1 MIENRDKYLGFTFN
15 GISLSMKSESDFKG
29 FIVNSDA
36 DLRFSSGP
44 QYTDE
49 FVVPQYGE
57 RTHYTGT
64 TKSNRSFTLNIAINK
79 CTMRAYRQ
87 ILKWLN
93 PNTTGIFT
101 FDYEDE
107 YGLEVKVASISEGTY
122 YVLKEKSN
130 NEDLYYVDFSVTFT
144 TVYDWAAK
152 WIKSNPFWA
161 NTGSLNLINNHY
173 DENFIDDQGRTADE
187 SHTTINFSFNN
198 PHRTE
203 NYFNIEFDTEL
214 EIFDGDTKI
223 VDLNAGTG
231 KLAIYYSEYG
241 ISLSVLDKNFISG
254 DPMKSIRLEPSS
266 RKNYK
271 IKVLTSKIDNLKITP
286 ISREIL

>member
-1 MIENRDKYLGFTFN
+1 
-15 GISLSMKSESDFKG
+15 
-29 FIVNSDA
+29 
-36 DLRFSSGP
+36 
-44 QYTDE
+44 
-49 FVVPQYGE
+49 
-57 RTHYTGT
+57 
-64 TKSNRSFTLNIAINK
+64 
-79 CTMRAYRQ
+79 MRAYRQ

-93 PNTTGIFT
+93 PNTTGIFI

-107 YGLEVKVASISEGTY
+107 YGLDVKVASISEGTY
-122 YVLKEKSN
+122 HVLKEKSN
-130 NEDLYYVDFSVTFT
+130 NEDLYYIDFSVTFT

-152 WIKSNPFWA
+152 WIKSSPFWD
-161 NTGSLNLINNHY
+161 NSGSPNLINNHY
-173 DENFIDDQGRTADE
+173 DENFIEDQGRTINE
-187 SHTTINFSFNN
+187 SYTTIDFSFNN

-223 VDLNAGTG
+223 VDLNAGTD

-254 DPMKSIRLEPSS
+254 DPMNSIRLEPSV